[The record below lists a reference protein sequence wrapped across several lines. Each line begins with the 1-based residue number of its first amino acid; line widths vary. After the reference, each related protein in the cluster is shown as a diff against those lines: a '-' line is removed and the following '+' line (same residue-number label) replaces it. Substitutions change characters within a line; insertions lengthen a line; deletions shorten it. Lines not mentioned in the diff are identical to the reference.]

1 MKNYDYIIIGT
12 GPAGSIIA
20 SNLAKE
26 GKKIAMIDRATNTN
40 LKNNKNSFKFSP
52 YVNNCPNH
60 YSPLFSNQ
68 LGGNSALWNN
78 KVFLLTEEEFNT
90 ANWGFQYNEL
100 LEYSKDLS
108 KQLNIDHKYVSNVST
123 DNNVKYSS
131 SFRAKKLG
139 NIFHYLK
146 ILENKNIDVYYP
158 STPIKLIFDEK
169 KKVKA
174 LMVKNYE
181 SKNDFTISLNKA
193 LIFCAGGLGN
203 PNLIQN
209 LIKNSNPLIGKNLS
223 DHPHINLGSLKLDQ
237 AKEFFK
243 LGKYFL
249 NQKDDNTE
257 LNSFFKI
264 KSHFVGIQLDFI
276 ADPSRFLKRIF
287 IRSRYLFPKIIIS
300 FLIKYYALF
309 IKICIKIFSV
319 INLKGK
325 YSYEF
330 FFSQEPNIKNSIEID
345 HNIKDEYGLF
355 KSNINWDFSES
366 EKEEYQVIIN
376 HIIGKDGVF
385 PNNNNV
391 QKFDTT
397 KILAGLHPSCT
408 TSIGDNGNSCVDKN
422 LNLIGYDNIFLSGSS
437 VFKINGFT
445 NPTWTIMTLSNRLSS
460 YLKKKK

>member
-40 LKNNKNSFKFSP
+40 LKNNKNSF
-52 YVNNCPNH
+52 NCPNH

-169 KKVKA
+169 KK
-174 LMVKNYE
+174 
-181 SKNDFTISLNKA
+181 
-193 LIFCAGGLGN
+193 
-203 PNLIQN
+203 
-209 LIKNSNPLIGKNLS
+209 
-223 DHPHINLGSLKLDQ
+223 LK
-237 AKEFFK
+237 
-243 LGKYFL
+243 
-249 NQKDDNTE
+249 
-257 LNSFFKI
+257 
-264 KSHFVGIQLDFI
+264 H
-276 ADPSRFLKRIF
+276 
-287 IRSRYLFPKIIIS
+287 
-300 FLIKYYALF
+300 
-309 IKICIKIFSV
+309 
-319 INLKGK
+319 
-325 YSYEF
+325 
-330 FFSQEPNIKNSIEID
+330 
-345 HNIKDEYGLF
+345 
-355 KSNINWDFSES
+355 
-366 EKEEYQVIIN
+366 
-376 HIIGKDGVF
+376 
-385 PNNNNV
+385 
-391 QKFDTT
+391 
-397 KILAGLHPSCT
+397 
-408 TSIGDNGNSCVDKN
+408 
-422 LNLIGYDNIFLSGSS
+422 
-437 VFKINGFT
+437 
-445 NPTWTIMTLSNRLSS
+445 
-460 YLKKKK
+460 